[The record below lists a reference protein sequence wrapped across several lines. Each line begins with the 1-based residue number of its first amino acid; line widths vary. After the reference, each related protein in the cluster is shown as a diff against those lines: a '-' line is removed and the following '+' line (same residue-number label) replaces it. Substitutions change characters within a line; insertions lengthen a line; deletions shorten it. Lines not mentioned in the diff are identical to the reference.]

1 MKSHTRR
8 TLLASSLTL
17 SVAGALAACGTSA
30 SSGGAAAGPASI
42 PPGTSILYLGNHNA
56 AEGSVVTPV
65 MEAFN
70 GKVPNLKVEVTN
82 LTTEYDAKLKAML
95 ASGTPPDMFRTGGT
109 NWAQLA
115 NQGAMAD
122 IGPYVKRDK
131 YDLSDLIEA
140 AVQQY
145 FWKGKHLGLG
155 SNVGYSLY

>member
-1 MKSHTRR
+1 MRSHTRR

-17 SVAGALAACGTSA
+17 SAAGALAACGTSA
-30 SSGGAAAGPASI
+30 NSGGAAAGPASI
-42 PPGTSILYLGNHNA
+42 PPGTSIMYLGNHNA
-56 AEGSVVTPV
+56 AEGAVVTPV

-109 NWAQLA
+109 NWAQMA

-122 IGPYVKRDK
+122 IGPYVKIGRA
-131 YDLSDLIEA
+131 SCRER
-140 AVQQY
+140 V
-145 FWKGKHLGLG
+145 
-155 SNVGYSLY
+155 